1 MHHARASLRPYRSL
15 AAAGWRRWSAYRAAT
30 VAGALTNTVF
40 GFVKASIAM
49 AAVASAGGSL
59 AGYDAREVATYTWL
73 TQGLLA
79 PMAVF
84 AWSDLAERVRTG
96 DVAVDLAR
104 PADLQL
110 SWLATDLG
118 RAAFVLLPRGL
129 PPVLVGALTTG
140 LSMPSSPLTYLIATA
155 SVAVGVALS
164 FAGRFLMNL
173 AAFWL
178 LDYRGVVTLYMVAS
192 TVLSGLIIPVHWFP
206 AWLGTLASLTYF
218 PSILQTPVDVL
229 SGRAQGA
236 DALGLLAV
244 QVAWLAVTL
253 AAGRLVL
260 RRATRRLVV
269 QGG

>member
-1 MHHARASLRPYRSL
+1 VRPFL
-15 AAAGWRRWSAYRAAT
+15 ALTAAGWRRWSAYRAAT
-30 VAGALTNTVF
+30 VAGAFTNTVF

-49 AAVASAGGSL
+49 AAVASAGGVI
-59 AGYDAREVATYTWL
+59 AGYDAREVATYSWL

-79 PMAVF
+79 AMVLF
-84 AWSDLAERVRTG
+84 GWSELAERVRTG
-96 DVAVDLAR
+96 DIAVDLSR

-110 SWLATDLG
+110 AWLAADLG

-140 LSMPSSPLTYLIATA
+140 LSMPTSPLAYLLGAV
-155 SVAVGVALS
+155 SVALGVGVS

-178 LDYRGVVTLYMVAS
+178 LDVRGVVTLYMLLS
-192 TVLSGLIIPVHWFP
+192 LVLSGLVVPVHWFP
-206 AWLGTLASLTYF
+206 GWLGTLADLTYF

-229 SGRAQGA
+229 SGRTQGWA
-236 DALGLLAV
+236 AGRLLAV
-244 QVAWLAVTL
+244 QAGWLVAVLL
-253 AAGRLVL
+253 AGRLVL
-260 RRATRRLVV
+260 ARATARLVV